1 MNNSTDGEYPSLR
14 ATADI
19 LDKASV
25 WFSIVT
31 GIPGNLFI
39 FLTVTTFPATVA
51 RFHFQLLAAMDSIAL
66 CLLVSIRMIDWY
78 GMVVINSR
86 YVSLLWKVY
95 FNAAYFASVYA
106 NWVLVYI
113 AMERLIAL
121 RYPAQA
127 TIYLTCA
134 RAKANA
140 VVTALLMASFS
151 GIVTVK
157 LNYFGIAWLVIY
169 TTFYTA
175 FPLLIVFIIIWLLL
189 GTMEEQR
196 RERKLRE
203 KEREKHNHHHHHKD
217 GYKTP
222 LSGVTPTGTALHTPI
237 GGLSPMSGHNPVMT
251 KSISGLSKHSG
262 YAVPIKHDHHVP
274 GVTTSASRHSM
285 TLSFTANAKKC
296 TETPQPHHDPP
307 EVQARK
313 AKEKKEVERC
323 YTMMMLAL
331 SITFVLLTIPYTA
344 IEFIYVTSERE
355 ITDIFDEK
363 QAKMYLIIVIGQTFM
378 FVEHSCNFYAFFL
391 CSSRFRQQFL
401 RWFCKRPLA
410 ASTDTSTEHQETKSF
425 V

>member
-25 WFSIVT
+25 CFSLIT

-39 FLTVTTFPATVA
+39 FLTVSSFPATVA
-51 RFHFQLLAAMDSIAL
+51 RFHFQLLAAMDSISL
-66 CLLVSIRMIDWY
+66 CLLASIRIIDWY
-78 GMVVINSR
+78 ELVVINSR
-86 YVSLLWKVY
+86 YVSVIWKVY
-95 FNAAYFASVYA
+95 FNIAYFTSVYA

-121 RYPAQA
+121 RYPSQVS
-127 TIYLTCA
+127 IYLTVP

-140 VVTALLMASFS
+140 VVTALLMASFC

-157 LNYFGIAWLVIY
+157 MHYFGIAWLVIY

-196 RERKLRE
+196 RDRKLRE
-203 KEREKHNHHHHHKD
+203 KEREKHNHHHHHHHKD

-222 LSGVTPTGTALHTPI
+222 LSAVTPTGAALHSPI
-237 GGLSPMSGHNPVMT
+237 GGLTPTGHHTPTMT
-251 KSISGLSKHSG
+251 KSISGLSKHSA
-262 YAVPIKHDHHVP
+262 YAVAIKHDKHVP
-274 GVTTSASRHSM
+274 GVTTSVSRQSM
-285 TLSFTANAKKC
+285 TLTFTGNPRKSNA
-296 TETPQPHHDPP
+296 TSELHHEPP
-307 EVQARK
+307 EIQAKR
-313 AKEKKEVERC
+313 AKEKKEIESC
-323 YTMMMLAL
+323 YTFMMLAL
-331 SITFVLLTIPYTA
+331 SVTFVLLTIPYTA
-344 IEFIYVTSERE
+344 VEYIYVTSERV

-363 QAKMYLIIVIGQTFM
+363 QAQMYLIIVIALTFM
-378 FVEHSCNFYAFFL
+378 FVEHSCNFYVFFL
-391 CSSRFRQQFL
+391 CSRRFRQQFM
-401 RWFCKRPLA
+401 RVVFRRSPADDGSK
-410 ASTDTSTEHQETKSF
+410 EHEQTKSF